1 MVLSALIDEL
11 QIRLKIYGDLPV
23 YISDISPAI
32 SGSSLYAD
40 DETEVSGTH
49 HLEGEEERLS
59 TCCGYEEIDDSD
71 ICEFC
76 KEHADFEGLPERIYL
91 KS

>member
-1 MVLSALIDEL
+1 MVLSELIEEL
-11 QIRLKIYGDLPV
+11 QIRFSIHGDLPV
-23 YISDISPAI
+23 YIDANLARP
-32 SGSSLYAD
+32 GT
-40 DETEVSGTH
+40 EEEVEVSGTR

-59 TCCGYEEIDDSD
+59 TCCGCEEIDDSD
-71 ICEFC
+71 ICSGC

>member
-40 DETEVSGTH
+40 DETEVSGTR
-49 HLEGEEERLS
+49 HLEGEDRKS
-59 TCCGYEEIDDSD
+59 TCCGEEEIDDSD
-71 ICEFC
+71 ICGAC